1 MISQMLDQWQPCR
14 SRRLI
19 LQSWYRKSKQKKQ
32 KKKRKK
38 LQLTLQDI
46 MHLCQH
52 GLCPN
57 IVLLWK
63 QLDALPFGLYST
75 EGRGHG
81 RMR

>member
-32 KKKRKK
+32 KNQKK

>member
-1 MISQMLDQWQPCR
+1 MASVQ
-14 SRRLI
+14 
-19 LQSWYRKSKQKKQ
+19 KQKVNSTQLIK
-32 KKKRKK
+32 KKKR

-63 QLDALPFGLYST
+63 QLDALPSGLYSAK
-75 EGRGHG
+75 GKG
-81 RMR
+81 